1 MTIGDDALMTLL
13 LSGAEGTSEALGD
26 RTASLVR
33 LAALIFADAETPA
46 HQREVRNAI
55 IAGASLEQINGVLL
69 AIARLAGPPW

>member
-46 HQREVRNAI
+46 YQREVRNAI